1 MIHSFFFSSRFF
13 FFYYSL
19 SYRAQEWQ
27 ALKFNAIKN
36 KTSVHVHIY
45 VYFAHLHLECL
56 GGCWRFKVR
65 LSLLRTK
72 PPPPLIQRSSKRQHV
87 QCNVYMYVSSFM
99 PLNSLFSP
107 LPSRVSSFLCFFLAA
122 SFLFFCT
129 SSRVLCVCCGEARF
143 LFFVVEAYVDFH
155 THTHTHVSLPSPKHS
170 STCA

>member
-1 MIHSFFFSSRFF
+1 MIHSFFFLLAFF

-27 ALKFNAIKN
+27 ALKFHAIKN
-36 KTSVHVHIY
+36 KTSVHVHIC

-122 SFLFFCT
+122 LFFFLY
-129 SSRVLCVCCGEARF
+129 VFARF
-143 LFFVVEAYVDFH
+143 VCVLWGSKISIFR
-155 THTHTHVSLPSPKHS
+155 S
-170 STCA
+170 